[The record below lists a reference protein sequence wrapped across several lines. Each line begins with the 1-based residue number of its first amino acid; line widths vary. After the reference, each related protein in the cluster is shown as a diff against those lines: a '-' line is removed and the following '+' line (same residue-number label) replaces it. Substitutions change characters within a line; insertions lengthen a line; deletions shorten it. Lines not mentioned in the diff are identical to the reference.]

1 MADGMK
7 KKEIIGIIL
16 RCALALTLFLIAV
29 LNYDS
34 LSTLDV
40 AKLVSF
46 TSSIPL
52 ICAVVLAVYVVKA
65 VVFVVPASLIYV
77 AVGAILNEHP
87 LLAVGINL
95 LGIFLE
101 ISVTWLLGKFLGK
114 DAVYKL
120 LSKKEAGRKILER
133 NLGDKAGVLFA
144 IRAIPAF
151 PIDWLS
157 LFYGAS
163 GCKYPKYAAVSVA
176 GLSWRVIL
184 FTILGDAAFSWIP
197 MDKLIFIGICCIPVG
212 VIYYLIK
219 KFVLD
224 PKKQKA
230 ATAANA
236 ATEEAEEK
244 SDESAE
250 K

>member
-1 MADGMK
+1 MK
-7 KKEIIGIIL
+7 KTEIIGILL
-16 RCALALTLFLIAV
+16 RCALALALFLIAI
-29 LNYDS
+29 LNYDR

-46 TSSIPL
+46 TDSIPL
-52 ICAVVLAVYVVKA
+52 ICGVVLAVYVVKA
-65 VVFVVPASLIYV
+65 LVFVVPASLIYV
-77 AVGAILNEHP
+77 AVGAVLNEHL

-101 ISVTWLLGKFLGK
+101 VSVTWLLGKFLGEE
-114 DAVYKL
+114 AVYKL

-163 GCKYPKYAAVSVA
+163 GCKYPKYALVSVA
-176 GLSWRVIL
+176 GISWRVIL

-197 MDKLIFIGICCIPVG
+197 MDKLIFIAICCIPVG
-212 VIYYLIK
+212 VVYYLIK
-219 KFVLD
+219 KFVLE
-224 PKKQKA
+224 PKKKKA
-230 ATAANA
+230 AAETAVL
-236 ATEEAEEK
+236 TEKETDEEK
-244 SDESAE
+244 IADSAE